1 MSVII
6 FILIIIFQL
15 WIINKQRRVIYKQ
28 NNIIITYDELNKSKS
43 SKSSKSYLKLNKYKS
58 KNKTKKLESL
68 EMDVLQNHD
77 SDDIIE
83 QYRHNLTEDPFD
95 LLRSEETNIDKIKR
109 NLINSGQEG
118 PMMEGMGTP
127 FSDIGDKYCKLL
139 LSKKK

>member
-15 WIINKQRRVIYKQ
+15 WIINKQRHVIYKQ
-28 NNIIITYDELNKSKS
+28 NNIIITYYELNKSKS
-43 SKSSKSYLKLNKYKS
+43 SKSSKSYKSYKS
-58 KNKTKKLESL
+58 KNKTKNLESL

>member
-1 MSVII
+1 M
-6 FILIIIFQL
+6 
-15 WIINKQRRVIYKQ
+15 KQ
-28 NNIIITYDELNKSKS
+28 NNIIIKYYDLNKSKG
-43 SKSSKSYLKLNKYKS
+43 SKLSKSYLKLNKSKSKSKS

-68 EMDVLQNHD
+68 EMDVLD
-77 SDDIIE
+77 SHNSNDIIE

-118 PMMEGMGTP
+118 PMMEGMVTP